1 MIILRDVKQINDKI
15 NEMLGYV
22 AFGDTDESFINECF
36 DKTRIETISKNVGD
50 LTDKKQLLDDISHL
64 VFQLREYMN
73 AVGNTVKILLAT
85 KNYASVYYFI
95 TRIFVAHLGNIVYNS
110 SQGTYNIIER
120 YFDRFIEVVKN
131 EKVEAELFM
140 PLLLDIFRTDKVGGI
155 SNWKSPAVEFLQG
168 FFNEHEEWAIE
179 FLQNN
184 KDMKYELL
192 KAITEFNTPKGIS
205 LIIEDYI
212 TNKDLDK
219 VQALHILKKYKRDS
233 LMSID
238 KYIVDSEGESR
249 KALVDILLN
258 FDNDTEVTTR
268 LQELFTREKDEEI
281 KELIA
286 RKIGI
291 TETLSIKREKQYLF
305 AVRKNIKEPQERS
318 LGVPF
323 DKLKLRYESGYEADN
338 AGKSFLIYLF
348 KEEKNLENL
357 RKLEVLRNVF
367 INTDLE
373 EFAYAIFSSLMK
385 KDDINQAKWCVRMA
399 ALLCDSKQDKI
410 SYFVKKLLEN
420 NRKKEAKYML
430 EAMLYS
436 GKEYAINIIKEEL
449 ADENSICIESLDYFA
464 GILAKTTEQDKQD
477 IMDYFIPDVIR
488 DTLVKNQTERIYKEF
503 ISNRTFSEEH
513 LKYVICRNKLLTKLY
528 SGLILG
534 EYLFGRLYNCFVI
547 ENGIKKFL
555 YGTELS
561 DASKKISVVHSLELD
576 DRCEFVK
583 DYIKYPT
590 FNQFESSRFNVEEF
604 SRSSISVNRFCGMF
618 VDLNSFTEKL
628 TEKGFMI
635 NKAYDEIEFSSFIH
649 LMPDLNLIAEV
660 MLEKPVITGTKIATI
675 GAVHF
680 LRYEDILLDKN
691 KYLTTK
697 ANAVS
702 VGSLPSRY
710 FDFILNTIYES
721 AQK

>member
-1 MIILRDVKQINDKI
+1 
-15 NEMLGYV
+15 
-22 AFGDTDESFINECF
+22 
-36 DKTRIETISKNVGD
+36 
-50 LTDKKQLLDDISHL
+50 
-64 VFQLREYMN
+64 MN

-140 PLLLDIFRTDKVGGI
+140 PLLQDIFRTDKVGGI

-305 AVRKNIKEPQERS
+305 AVRKNVKEPQERS

-323 DKLKLRYESGYEADN
+323 DKLTLRYESGYESDN

-373 EFAYAIFSSLMK
+373 EFALQF
-385 KDDINQAKWCVRMA
+385 
-399 ALLCDSKQDKI
+399 
-410 SYFVKKLLEN
+410 
-420 NRKKEAKYML
+420 
-430 EAMLYS
+430 
-436 GKEYAINIIKEEL
+436 
-449 ADENSICIESLDYFA
+449 
-464 GILAKTTEQDKQD
+464 
-477 IMDYFIPDVIR
+477 
-488 DTLVKNQTERIYKEF
+488 
-503 ISNRTFSEEH
+503 
-513 LKYVICRNKLLTKLY
+513 
-528 SGLILG
+528 
-534 EYLFGRLYNCFVI
+534 
-547 ENGIKKFL
+547 
-555 YGTELS
+555 
-561 DASKKISVVHSLELD
+561 SVV
-576 DRCEFVK
+576 
-583 DYIKYPT
+583 
-590 FNQFESSRFNVEEF
+590 
-604 SRSSISVNRFCGMF
+604 
-618 VDLNSFTEKL
+618 
-628 TEKGFMI
+628 
-635 NKAYDEIEFSSFIH
+635 
-649 LMPDLNLIAEV
+649 
-660 MLEKPVITGTKIATI
+660 
-675 GAVHF
+675 
-680 LRYEDILLDKN
+680 
-691 KYLTTK
+691 
-697 ANAVS
+697 
-702 VGSLPSRY
+702 
-710 FDFILNTIYES
+710 
-721 AQK
+721 